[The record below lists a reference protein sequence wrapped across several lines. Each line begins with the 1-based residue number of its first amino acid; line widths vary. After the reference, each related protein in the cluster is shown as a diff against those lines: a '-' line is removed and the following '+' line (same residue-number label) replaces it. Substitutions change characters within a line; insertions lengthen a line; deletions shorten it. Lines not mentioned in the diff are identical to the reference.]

1 MCIRDSIY
9 ITHDQGEALTM
20 SDRIAVMNEGELE
33 QIGKCDEV
41 YNNPLTPFVATFVG
55 ENNPLYGKVTGIEG
69 DKAKIETADG
79 QYLATMNE
87 SKKLNIGDESIA
99 FVRPESLFIPRD
111 GDNFDNKIDVNIESF
126 EFEGNLK
133 NFYASLKSGAK
144 IKFSVPNAI
153 DTSSITSGSSI
164 VLGFESSKSV
174 ILPKASLA
182 ID

>member
-1 MCIRDSIY
+1 MFARKKALSI
-9 ITHDQGEALTM
+9 DLLLLKGKL
-20 SDRIAVMNEGELE
+20 DR
-33 QIGKCDEV
+33 
-41 YNNPLTPFVATFVG
+41 
-55 ENNPLYGKVTGIEG
+55 
-69 DKAKIETADG
+69 
-79 QYLATMNE
+79 
-87 SKKLNIGDESIA
+87 LN
-99 FVRPESLFIPRD
+99 FI
-111 GDNFDNKIDVNIESF
+111 KMNIESF